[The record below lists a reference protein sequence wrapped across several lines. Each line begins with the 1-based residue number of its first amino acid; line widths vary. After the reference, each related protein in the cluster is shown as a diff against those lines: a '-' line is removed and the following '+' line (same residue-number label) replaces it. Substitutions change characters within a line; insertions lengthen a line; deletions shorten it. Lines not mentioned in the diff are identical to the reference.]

1 MNLEEPETPA
11 TRNAGDPR
19 NGGETQNQPEPD
31 TSTLE
36 EKLEK
41 LAVQVRSLLSQ
52 EYYELVELIRNPV
65 RLMWINLL
73 IGLARGV
80 GIFIGM
86 TVVGA
91 LLLVLSAK
99 ILSGVIDLPLIGRFV
114 ADLVEAV
121 KTQMAMTRK

>member
-1 MNLEEPETPA
+1 MEDQKNSEEENEPA
-11 TRNAGDPR
+11 AKVD
-19 NGGETQNQPEPD
+19 
-31 TSTLE
+31 LE

-41 LAVQVRSLLSQ
+41 VALQVRTLLSQ
-52 EYYELVELIRNPV
+52 EYYELVELIRNPI

-73 IGLARGV
+73 IGLTRGV

-99 ILSGVIDLPLIGRFV
+99 ILSGIIDLPLIGRFV
-114 ADLVEAV
+114 ADLVNEV
-121 KTQMAMTRK
+121 TTQITRPGK

>member
-1 MNLEEPETPA
+1 MEDQNTPEK
-11 TRNAGDPR
+11 
-19 NGGETQNQPEPD
+19 EPD
-31 TSTLE
+31 KLDLE

-41 LAVQVRSLLSQ
+41 LAIQVRTLLSQ

-73 IGLARGV
+73 IGLARGI

-91 LLLVLSAK
+91 LLLVVSAK
-99 ILSGVIDLPLIGRFV
+99 LLSGIIDLPLIGRFV
-114 ADLVEAV
+114 ADLVDAV
-121 KTQMAMTRK
+121 TTQMTRPGR